1 MGTESTTTYRN
12 ALTST
17 EQSKNFRKK
26 LNKTIGVHKLAK
38 AIDQVFQPE
47 GFALA
52 SLKREN
58 NEAEKFRN
66 RKRAQEK
73 EKILTKII

>member
-12 ALTST
+12 ALTSR

-47 GFALA
+47 RFALA

-66 RKRAQEK
+66 REK
-73 EKILTKII
+73 QKILTKII

>member
-17 EQSKNFRKK
+17 EQSKHFRKK

-47 GFALA
+47 GFPLA

-66 RKRAQEK
+66 RKRTQEK
-73 EKILTKII
+73 EKMLTKII